1 MISLKEVGEEFVLQ
15 GFNVKYYQHDN
26 FESINIRIKKNVIIE
41 KIVTNGK
48 MWSISEEYEILK
60 KDILEIIKIAKTIK
74 NYKGLEIKIIST
86 KENYR
91 LQENLSN
98 ELRKIFFE
106 INGDFYRRKGKTINE
121 LLLKIYLKEVLSKKR
136 KEWHLQKNW
145 MVSVQLKKD
154 RN

>member
-106 INGDFYRRKGKTINE
+106 INGDFYRREVKTINE

-136 KEWHLQKNW
+136 KE
-145 MVSVQLKKD
+145 
-154 RN
+154 

>member
-136 KEWHLQKNW
+136 KE
-145 MVSVQLKKD
+145 
-154 RN
+154 